1 MDNNEEI
8 MIGESA
14 GDESERKDK
23 RREGIYDWIEVFT
36 AAVTIVVIMLSFI
49 MRIATVRGHSMDN
62 TLSDGQVL
70 IMSDMF
76 YTPKQGDIIVVQQN
90 GGYFESPLVKRVI
103 ATGGQKLHIDF
114 TNWEVTVDGK
124 VIDEEYVKRGIP
136 GVSMDKE
143 EYYSVYSSYF
153 DETGSITIPEG
164 YLFVMGDNR
173 NESSDSRSIYVGLVR
188 ENEVLGKVV
197 FSLLPLSKLGVVKS
211 AG

>member
-8 MIGESA
+8 MVGESM

-76 YTPKQGDIIVVQQN
+76 YTPKQGDIIV
-90 GGYFESPLVKRVI
+90 
-103 ATGGQKLHIDF
+103 TGGQKLHIDF

-124 VIDEEYVKRGIP
+124 LIDEEYVKRGIP

>member
-14 GDESERKDK
+14 GGELERKDK
-23 RREGIYDWIEVFT
+23 RREGIYDWIEVFA

-49 MRIATVRGHSMDN
+49 MRIATVRGHSMDD
-62 TLSDGQVL
+62 TLSNGQVL

-114 TNWEVTVDGK
+114 ANWEVTVDGK
-124 VIDEEYVKRGIP
+124 VIDEEYVKRGVP

-143 EYYSVYSSYF
+143 EYYSVYNSYF

-173 NESSDSRSIYVGLVR
+173 NESSDSRSVYVGLVR

-197 FSLLPLSKLGVVKS
+197 FSLLPLSKLGVIKS

>member
-1 MDNNEEI
+1 M
-8 MIGESA
+8 
-14 GDESERKDK
+14 
-23 RREGIYDWIEVFT
+23 
-36 AAVTIVVIMLSFI
+36 
-49 MRIATVRGHSMDN
+49 
-62 TLSDGQVL
+62 
-70 IMSDMF
+70 
-76 YTPKQGDIIVVQQN
+76 
-90 GGYFESPLVKRVI
+90 
-103 ATGGQKLHIDF
+103 
-114 TNWEVTVDGK
+114 TVDGK
-124 VIDEEYVKRGIP
+124 LIDEEYVKRGIP

>member
-8 MIGESA
+8 MVGESA
-14 GDESERKDK
+14 GDELERKDK
-23 RREGIYDWIEVFT
+23 RREGIYDWIEVFA

-49 MRIATVRGHSMDN
+49 MRIATVRGHSMDD
-62 TLSDGQVL
+62 TLSNGQVL

-76 YTPKQGDIIVVQQN
+76 YTPKQGDIIVIQQN

-143 EYYSVYSSYF
+143 EYYSVYNSYF

-197 FSLLPLSKLGVVKS
+197 FSLLPLSKLGVIKS

>member
-8 MIGESA
+8 MVGESA
-14 GDESERKDK
+14 GGELERKDK
-23 RREGIYDWIEVFT
+23 RREGIYDWIEVFA

-49 MRIATVRGHSMDN
+49 MRIATVRGHSMDD
-62 TLSDGQVL
+62 TLSNGQVL

-114 TNWEVTVDGK
+114 ANWEVTVDGK
-124 VIDEEYVKRGIP
+124 VIDEEYVKRGVP

-143 EYYSVYSSYF
+143 EYYSVYNSYF

-173 NESSDSRSIYVGLVR
+173 NESSDSRSVYVGLVR

>member
-1 MDNNEEI
+1 MDNNEETI
-8 MIGESA
+8 TGESP
-14 GDESERKDK
+14 ENELERRNK
-23 RREGIYDWIEVFT
+23 RREGVYDWIEVFA

-49 MRIATVRGHSMDN
+49 MRIATVRGHSMND

-76 YTPKQGDIIVVQQN
+76 YTPKQGDIVVVQQN

-103 ATGGQKLHIDF
+103 ATGGQTLNIDF
-114 TNWEVTVDGK
+114 DKWEVTVDGK
-124 VIDEEYVKRGIP
+124 VVSEDYVKIVL

-153 DETGSITIPEG
+153 DEAGSMTIPDG

-197 FSLLPLSKLGVVKS
+197 FSLLPLSSFGTVKS

>member
-1 MDNNEEI
+1 
-8 MIGESA
+8 
-14 GDESERKDK
+14 
-23 RREGIYDWIEVFT
+23 
-36 AAVTIVVIMLSFI
+36 
-49 MRIATVRGHSMDN
+49 MRIATVRGHSMDD

-124 VIDEEYVKRGIP
+124 LIDEEYVKRGIP

>member
-8 MIGESA
+8 MVGESA

-23 RREGIYDWIEVFT
+23 RRESIYDWIEVFT

-124 VIDEEYVKRGIP
+124 LIDEEYVKRGIP

>member
-8 MIGESA
+8 MVGESM

-23 RREGIYDWIEVFT
+23 RREGIYDWIEVFP

-124 VIDEEYVKRGIP
+124 LIDEEYVKRGIP

-153 DETGSITIPEG
+153 DETGNITIPEG